1 MGLVLY
7 LFGAIVFVLF
17 VGWAIYVAPT
27 PGELAPW
34 QLGVAL
40 VPVLTIVLGVAA
52 LLLVMGLTMKL
63 VRFALRNRRKG

>member
-1 MGLVLY
+1 MGLVLH
-7 LFGAIVFVLF
+7 LFGAVVFVL
-17 VGWAIYVAPT
+17 VLGWAIYVAPT

-40 VPVLTIVLGVAA
+40 VPVLTIVFGVAA
-52 LLLVMGLTMKL
+52 LLLVLGLAIKL